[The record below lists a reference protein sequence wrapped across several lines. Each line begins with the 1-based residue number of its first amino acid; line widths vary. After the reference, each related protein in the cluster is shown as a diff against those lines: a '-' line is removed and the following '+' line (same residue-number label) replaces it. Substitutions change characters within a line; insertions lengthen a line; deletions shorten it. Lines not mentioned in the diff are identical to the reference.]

1 MPSSGSWRCIERSCL
16 RLGMSTLVL
25 EEDPVAANVTVT
37 GDKLTVELADG
48 RSLTV
53 PLSWYPRLMH
63 GTDAERGNWQLLG
76 DGHAIEWPDSTNT
89 SASRG
94 CSPAAAAA
102 RLPRHSSAGWH
113 RAGAAAT
120 RASFPGTFGSALNG
134 RRAKRLRTLAI
145 SDTLSFDEFARPYQ
159 QHREAA

>member
-1 MPSSGSWRCIERSCL
+1 
-16 RLGMSTLVL
+16 MSTLVL

-89 SASRG
+89 SIAWPSLVTKSGKILRSS
-94 CSPAAAAA
+94 SPGKESDMSPSNIFHPQISPKT
-102 RLPRHSSAGWH
+102 L
-113 RAGAAAT
+113 
-120 RASFPGTFGSALNG
+120 FALA
-134 RRAKRLRTLAI
+134 AKRLPIRLRKRWPTSKMSGVASTRI
-145 SDTLSFDEFARPYQ
+145 SVFLNSMNPRLQ
-159 QHREAA
+159 